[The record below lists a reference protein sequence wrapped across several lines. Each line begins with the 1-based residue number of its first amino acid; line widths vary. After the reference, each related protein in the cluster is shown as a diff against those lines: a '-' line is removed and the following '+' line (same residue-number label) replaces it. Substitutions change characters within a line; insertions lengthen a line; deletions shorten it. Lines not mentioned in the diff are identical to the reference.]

1 MVIKSVGSLSLI
13 LGILLPTSASLA
25 IMASQGNNPVNVPM
39 QISLQFPP
47 APKGDGP
54 VSTAGG
60 GTRGGESETPS
71 ASECGLGNTKMT
83 ALVPS
88 QKTLTVS
95 AHPTFFVYVPESKVK
110 TGEFVLINQQGK
122 EVYQTVVQLPL
133 KPSILQIKL
142 PENVTLETG
151 SQYQWTFS
159 ITCGTEEQEFIDTL
173 EVSIQRNELNP
184 TFKNEIEKAQ
194 SPLKKAELYARE
206 NLWQDTLMI
215 MAQLRNTEPELWK
228 EFLTSIKINQQI
240 AEAPFAP
247 ETTVSNSDHQ
257 SKSTQ

>member
-1 MVIKSVGSLSLI
+1 MVIKSVGFLSLI
-13 LGILLPTSASLA
+13 LGILLPTAASLA
-25 IMASQGNNPVNVPM
+25 TMASPMSNPVNTPM
-39 QISLQFPP
+39 QISLNFPP
-47 APKGDGP
+47 APDGDGP

-60 GTRGGESETPS
+60 GTRGGETLS

-95 AHPTFFVYVPESKVK
+95 AHPTFFVYVPKSKVK
-110 TGEFVLINQQGK
+110 TGEFVLINKQGK
-122 EVYQTVVQLPL
+122 DVYTTVVQLPL
-133 KPSILQIKL
+133 KPSILQIQL
-142 PENVTLETG
+142 PETVTLEPG
-151 SQYQWTFS
+151 SQYQWIFS
-159 ITCGTEEQEFIDTL
+159 IICEIEEQEFIDTL
-173 EVSIQRNELNP
+173 KVSIQRNDLNP
-184 TFKNEIEKAQ
+184 KLKNEIEKAQ
-194 SPLKKAELYARE
+194 SPLKKAEIYARE

-215 MAQLRNTEPELWK
+215 MAQLRNAEPELWK

-257 SKSTQ
+257 STP

>member
-1 MVIKSVGSLSLI
+1 MVIKSVSISFLSLT
-13 LGILLPTSASLA
+13 LGILLPTTAGFA
-25 IMASQGNNPVNVPM
+25 NVAARVNHSVNAPI

-47 APKGDGP
+47 APEGDGP

-60 GTRGGESETPS
+60 GTRGGETLS
-71 ASECGLGNTKMT
+71 ASECGIGNTKMT

-95 AHPTFFVYVPESKVK
+95 AHPTFFIYVPESKVK
-110 TGEFVLINQQGK
+110 TGEFVLINKQGK
-122 EVYQTVVQLPL
+122 DVYNTVVQLPL
-133 KPSILQIKL
+133 KPSIVQVQL
-142 PENVTLETG
+142 PKTVTLETG
-151 SQYQWTFS
+151 EQYQWIFS

-173 EVSIQRNELNP
+173 KVSIQRNELNA
-184 TFKNEIEKAQ
+184 TLENELKNAQ

-215 MAQLRNTEPELWK
+215 MAQLRNSQPELWK
-228 EFLTSIKINQQI
+228 EFLTSIKIDQQI

-257 SKSTQ
+257 SQP